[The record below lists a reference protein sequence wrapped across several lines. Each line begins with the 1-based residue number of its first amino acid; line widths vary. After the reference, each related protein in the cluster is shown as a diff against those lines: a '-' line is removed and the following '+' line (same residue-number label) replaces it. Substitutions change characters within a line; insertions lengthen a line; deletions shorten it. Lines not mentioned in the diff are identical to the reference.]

1 MNCYDFDKTIY
12 DSDSS
17 MDFYL
22 FCLKRHKKMLKR
34 LPRQMMAFFR
44 HYVLSHITKTQ
55 MKEIFYEYFQD
66 IPNMEEE
73 LEQFWSSHL
82 HKIKPFYKAQQK
94 EDDVI
99 ISASPEFFLK
109 PACKALGITHLIASP
124 VDAVLGRYLGEN
136 CHGEEKVHRFRAL
149 FPDADVEAFYSDS
162 YSDTPMALLAQ
173 KAYLV
178 KGNTLTDWSKK

>member
-12 DSDSS
+12 ESDSS

-22 FCLKRHKKMLKR
+22 FCLQRHKKMFKR
-34 LPRQMMAFFR
+34 IPRQMMAFFK
-44 HYVLSHITKTQ
+44 HYVLHSITKTQ

-66 IPNMEEE
+66 IPHMEKE
-73 LEQFWSSHL
+73 LEEFWNAHL

-99 ISASPEFFLK
+99 ISASPEFFLT
-109 PACKALGITHLIASP
+109 PACKTLGITHLIASP
-124 VDAVLGRYLGEN
+124 VDAATGCYLGEN
-136 CHGEEKVHRFRAL
+136 CHGEEKVRRFSEH
-149 FPDADVEAFYSDS
+149 FPNAQVDEFYSDS
-162 YSDTPMALLAQ
+162 YSDTPMAKLSR

-178 KGNTLTDWSKK
+178 KGNIVTDWNKK